1 MGIIQIIED
10 EPDHAR
16 LLDLALRRARYR
28 TNTARDGRIGLA
40 DVQRLRPAL
49 VLLDVMLPGLD
60 GHELCRQLKAD
71 PKTRAV
77 PVIMMSALGTED
89 HRIKGFELGVDDYV
103 TKPFSPKEV
112 VARVQAVLRRTRLP
126 AVRPEAYLDG
136 RVRLEDGRFTVSLQG
151 ARLELDESEWRI
163 LRRLAREDRLIVE
176 REELMAAVWG
186 EQDPVYDHE
195 LERLVLM
202 LNQKLAGLPS
212 AGWTVFALPGV
223 GYRLAVSGAATTQPA
238 RPAAS

>member
-28 TNTARDGRIGLA
+28 TNTAHDGRIGLA

-49 VLLDVMLPGLD
+49 VLLDVMLPEMD
-60 GHELCRQLKAD
+60 GHEICRRLKAD
-71 PKTRAV
+71 PQTRAV

-89 HRIKGFELGVDDYV
+89 HRLKGFELGADDYV
-103 TKPFSPKEV
+103 TKPFSSKEV
-112 VARVQAVLRRTRLP
+112 VARVHAVLRRTRLP
-126 AVRPEAYLDG
+126 AVRPETYLNG
-136 RVRLEDGRFTVSLQG
+136 MVRLEDGRFTVSLQG
-151 ARLELDESEWRI
+151 SHVELDDAEWRI
-163 LRRLAREDRLIVE
+163 LRRLARQDRLIVD
-176 REELMAAVWG
+176 REDLMVAVWG

-195 LERLVLM
+195 LERLVLV

-212 AGWTVFALPGV
+212 AGWTVAALPGI
-223 GYRLAVSGAATTQPA
+223 GYRLAISGAAPLTPA
-238 RPAAS
+238 RPTAS

>member
-28 TNTARDGRIGLA
+28 TNTAHDGRIGLA

-60 GHELCRQLKAD
+60 GHELCRRLKAD

-126 AVRPEAYLDG
+126 AVRPETYLGG
-136 RVRLEDGRFTVSLQG
+136 RVRLEEGRFTVSLQG
-151 ARLELDESEWRI
+151 SRLELDESEWRI
-163 LRRLAREDRLIVE
+163 LRRLVREDRLIVE

-212 AGWTVFALPGV
+212 AGWAVLALPGV
-223 GYRLAVSGAATTQPA
+223 GYRLAIGAAATTQPA
-238 RPAAS
+238 RPPAS